1 MSLLRPRM
9 PGRFSDRHQV
19 KVLLRRCGL
28 HTVCEEARCPN
39 IAHCF
44 GRATA
49 TFLIM
54 GDRCTRNCAFCAIE
68 HGPPRPLDPQE
79 PSRVAQAA
87 SALGLRH
94 VVVTSVTRD
103 DLADGGAEHFRKTVL
118 ALRHI
123 CPEATV
129 EVLVPDFA
137 GNSHSLD
144 LVLDSAP
151 DVFNHNLETV
161 PRLYRTVRPGAEYRR
176 SLAVL
181 ERAAA
186 RGRCLTKSG
195 LMVGL
200 GEKEQEV
207 LEVFSDL
214 KEVGCRLVTVGQ
226 YLQPRKN
233 KLQPAMLVGEDVFNR
248 LRQAGGEM
256 GLQVVAGPLVRSS
269 WHAEEIFTMAK

>member
-1 MSLLRPRM
+1 LLRPRM

-68 HGPPRPLDPQE
+68 HGPPPPLDTGE

-94 VVVTSVTRD
+94 VVITSVTRD
-103 DLADGGAEHFRKTVL
+103 DLPDGGAGHFRQTVL
-118 ALRHI
+118 ALRRV
-123 CPEATV
+123 CPEATL
-129 EVLVPDFA
+129 EVLVPDFN
-137 GNSHSLD
+137 GDSQSLE
-144 LVLDSAP
+144 LLLESAP

-161 PRLYRTVRPGAEYRR
+161 PRLYRQVRPGAEYRR
-176 SLAVL
+176 SLALL

-186 RGRCLTKSG
+186 RGACLIKSG

-200 GEKEQEV
+200 GEQEQEI
-207 LEVFSDL
+207 LEVFSHL
-214 KEVGCRLVTVGQ
+214 KDAGCRVVTVGQ
-226 YLQPRKN
+226 YLQPRKDR
-233 KLQPAMLVGEDVFNR
+233 LQPVALVGEEEFNR
-248 LRQAGGEM
+248 LRQAGGEL
-256 GLQVVAGPLVRSS
+256 GLKVVAGPLVRSS